1 VSGTV
6 ESGGKV
12 FGGPEATGGG
22 GGNGNRNGGGQL
34 VARGLGVFAR
44 QREATVLVV
53 TVALLLYFGIS
64 HNSTFVTQTNAVDLL
79 SEIMAPIAI
88 IAIGEVL
95 LLICGEI
102 DLSVGFIYTLAPFV
116 TLYAVDDYHVPA
128 FIAIILGL
136 LAGVVAGWVNGFITV
151 TLGVPSFITT
161 IGTGFV
167 MEGLALTFSHAE
179 PSPTPPA
186 VLSAGKW
193 LGVPGNPWQ
202 WAPFVWAVV
211 LVLIFHLVLTRTR
224 FGLYTISAGGNLLG
238 AREAGINV
246 GRIKYGN
253 FMITGFMGAL
263 VGLQTAL
270 YTNNVDPSAGGY
282 QPMFYA
288 VIAAVIGGT
297 AMLGGSGTIL
307 GAFLGAI
314 VLATL
319 TDGFDII
326 GVSSN
331 PLPIIFGGAIL
342 VAMIANVQLARL
354 RGSGR
359 SL

>member
-1 VSGTV
+1 VSDTV
-6 ESGGKV
+6 KSGEVVGRPSA
-12 FGGPEATGGG
+12 GGGG
-22 GGNGNRNGGGQL
+22 GGNGGGQL
-34 VARGLGVFAR
+34 LARGLGVFGR

-53 TVALLLYFGIS
+53 AVALLLYFGIS

-102 DLSVGFIYTLAPFV
+102 DISVGFIYMFAPFV
-116 TLYAVDDYHVPA
+116 TLFAITDYHIPSL
-128 FIAIILGL
+128 IAVLLGL
-136 LAGVVAGWVNGFITV
+136 LTGVVAGWVNGFFTV

-167 MEGLALTFSHAE
+167 LDGLGLVVSHAE
-179 PSPTPPA
+179 PQPSPPIA
-186 VLSAGKW
+186 IGVGKW

-211 LVLIFHLVLTRTR
+211 LVAIFHVVLTRTR
-224 FGLYTISAGGNLLG
+224 WGLHLISAGGNLLG

-246 GRIKYGN
+246 GRIKYSA
-253 FMITGFMGAL
+253 FMITGFLGAL
-263 VGLQTAL
+263 VGLQTAF
-270 YTNNVDPSAGGY
+270 YTNDVDPTAGGY
-282 QPMFYA
+282 TPMFYA
-288 VIAAVIGGT
+288 IIAAVIGGT
-297 AMLGGSGTIL
+297 AMLGGSGTII

-326 GVSSN
+326 GVSAN

-342 VAMIANVQLARL
+342 AAMVANVQLARL
-354 RGSGR
+354 RGAGR
-359 SL
+359 SI